1 MSDNPY
7 ESPRSE
13 SGRSDKKVTGVLS
26 GTRDDLR
33 SVAQYQRGILVCIL
47 INIMAFLGQVML
59 PMEIRQLALAG
70 VILVGLVSTVFV
82 FLLALKI
89 YGTGAGIILAILT
102 LIPCIGLLVLL
113 VINGKATKILQENG
127 IKVGLLG
134 ANPSNI

>member
-13 SGRSDKKVTGVLS
+13 SGRSKKKVTGVLS
-26 GTRDDLR
+26 GTREDLR

-47 INIMAFLGQVML
+47 INIAGFFGQIML
-59 PMEIRQLALAG
+59 PPEIRPIVFVG
-70 VILVGLVSTVFV
+70 FGLVGLVSTILVFM
-82 FLLALKI
+82 LALKI
-89 YGTGAGIILAILT
+89 YGTGAGIILGILA

-134 ANPSNI
+134 ADPSKI